1 MKPTTFDQS
10 TDGRVSAAS
19 SSAAPSP
26 AASFGEQLRRAR
38 EARGIPLREIADQT
52 RISIRYLE
60 GIEAND
66 YKQLPGGIFNRSF
79 IKAYARYIGFN
90 EKEALEAYTHTAR
103 EQGEL
108 PNESGPILQ
117 TSRVYLNEQH
127 GRSPLL
133 TAFLTILVLAIL
145 SLGVYAALRRYQK
158 RVGKEE
164 AVLQQNNQPSA
175 GAAVPAPAPT
185 VMVAQSAPAS
195 SFKVEVTA
203 LGEDVWMRVR
213 SDQESAADVTVK
225 ADTSREFSPA
235 ERLTLQYSKSRAKS
249 IQVKVNGQPATVPVE
264 GKGSLAEMVINR
276 GDGAS
281 VSQ

>member
-1 MKPTTFDQS
+1 MKPTTFDQP
-10 TDGRVSAAS
+10 TDGRVAAASSAAS
-19 SSAAPSP
+19 SPP
-26 AASFGEQLRRAR
+26 ATSFGEQLRRAR

-108 PNESGPILQ
+108 PDESGPILQ

-145 SLGVYAALRRYQK
+145 SLGVYAALRGYQR
-158 RVGKEE
+158 RVGSEE
-164 AVLQQNNQPSA
+164 AALQQNNQLVGVAAPA
-175 GAAVPAPAPT
+175 TVPTAAVAQPAPA
-185 VMVAQSAPAS
+185 A

-213 SDQESAADVTVK
+213 SDQESGADVTLR

-249 IQVKVNGQPATVPVE
+249 IQVKVNGQPATVPIE

-276 GDGAS
+276 GDSAS